1 MWNQWQ
7 EQKIQNMFQEHNECS
22 GESLPRLLRCLL
34 TVFATLH
41 RQEDIWRKKFIDYTS
56 VKQIWTNYLL
66 LLDWSIFGCTNLP
79 WVLLEEKKR
88 PIGNCSCKRG
98 RSWGRSRQSVPSA
111 FIQEAVVMVRWKW
124 FEWQVEVNIR
134 RVRDLAPVISV
145 QRRDPSVRILPKAR
159 TTQLYTRQQTN
170 VWTIA
175 SSWLLHWTTL
185 RASVLKPR
193 WFKIKSL
200 GGVSYTRCT
209 LVLIVGKAAVGRL
222 LLSHCCGGYIGRLTY
237 WH

>member
-1 MWNQWQ
+1 MWHFLSNFRPAQTCSAQWMLCWVIAKVV
-7 EQKIQNMFQEHNECS
+7 EMFIDGVCYSSSARRH
-22 GESLPRLLRCLL
+22 
-34 TVFATLH
+34 
-41 RQEDIWRKKFIDYTS
+41 IWRKKFIDYTS

-98 RSWGRSRQSVPSA
+98 RSRGRSRQSVPSA

-159 TTQLYTRQQTN
+159 TTQLYTRQRMNDCFLMAFALNDIESKCPEAQ
-170 VWTIA
+170 VVQDQK
-175 SSWLLHWTTL
+175 LGRGPLH
-185 RASVLKPR
+185 SV
-193 WFKIKSL
+193 
-200 GGVSYTRCT
+200 YTCANR
-209 LVLIVGKAAVGRL
+209 R
-222 LLSHCCGGYIGRLTY
+222 
-237 WH
+237 

>member
-98 RSWGRSRQSVPSA
+98 RSRGRSRQSVPSA

-170 VWTIA
+170 DCFLMAFALNDIGSKCPEAKV
-175 SSWLLHWTTL
+175 
-185 RASVLKPR
+185 
-193 WFKIKSL
+193 KIKSL
-200 GGVSYTRCT
+200 GGVSYTQCT

-222 LLSHCCGGYIGRLTY
+222 LLSHCCGGCIGRLTY

>member
-1 MWNQWQ
+1 MLWWVIAKVV
-7 EQKIQNMFQEHNECS
+7 EMFIDGVCYSSSARRH
-22 GESLPRLLRCLL
+22 
-34 TVFATLH
+34 
-41 RQEDIWRKKFIDYTS
+41 IWRKKFIDYTS

-66 LLDWSIFGCTNLP
+66 LLNWSIFGRTNLP

-98 RSWGRSRQSVPSA
+98 RSRGRSRQSVPSA

-200 GGVSYTRCT
+200 GGVSYTQCT

-222 LLSHCCGGYIGRLTY
+222 LFSHCCGGCIGRLTY